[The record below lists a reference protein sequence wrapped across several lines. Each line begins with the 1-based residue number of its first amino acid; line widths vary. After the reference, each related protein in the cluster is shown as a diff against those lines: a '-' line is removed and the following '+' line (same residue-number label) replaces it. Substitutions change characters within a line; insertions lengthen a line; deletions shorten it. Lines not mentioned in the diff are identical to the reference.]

1 MGSTFL
7 TTNQLINPDLSKT
20 IMNRKVL
27 FLFAATAILMSDGA
41 SLRRER
47 RSLGLIKLGAKAAAT
62 AAGVAAAKPLALGL
76 LGKCKNCYRFFQN
89 VSNIILDALY
99 KWLTSGTNAGITAE
113 GGLGPLKKKLSAGFE
128 YGVPKYGVPEAV
140 APGPD
145 GEFWYEPLDGVDG
158 DAVPVVI
165 DAEAWVPAGSE
176 GEFLEP
182 VYNDNAGDLL
192 GAQGGFQLG
201 PLSLNA
207 GIGAGR

>member
-1 MGSTFL
+1 MG
-7 TTNQLINPDLSKT
+7 
-20 IMNRKVL
+20 
-27 FLFAATAILMSDGA
+27 ATAILMSDGA
-41 SLRRER
+41 PLRRER

-76 LGKCKNCYRFFQN
+76 LGKY
-89 VSNIILDALY
+89 ALY

-145 GEFWYEPLDGVDG
+145 GEFWYEPLDGIDG
-158 DAVPVVI
+158 
-165 DAEAWVPAGSE
+165 EAWVPAGSE

-201 PLSLNA
+201 HLSLNA

>member
-76 LGKCKNCYRFFQN
+76 LGKY
-89 VSNIILDALY
+89 ALY

-113 GGLGPLKKKLSAGFE
+113 GGLGPLKKKNFLLDLST
-128 YGVPKYGVPEAV
+128 
-140 APGPD
+140 
-145 GEFWYEPLDGVDG
+145 
-158 DAVPVVI
+158 
-165 DAEAWVPAGSE
+165 
-176 GEFLEP
+176 EFLSMEFLKLSHL
-182 VYNDNAGDLL
+182 DQTESFGMSLWMLL
-192 GAQGGFQLG
+192 MQGLG
-201 PLSLNA
+201 SLLVLRGSFWNLFTTTMLVTFLGLREA
-207 GIGAGR
+207 FNWVLLVSMQGLV

>member
-7 TTNQLINPDLSKT
+7 TSNQLINPDLSKT
-20 IMNRKVL
+20 IMNGKVL

-41 SLRRER
+41 PLRRER

-76 LGKCKNCYRFFQN
+76 LGKY
-89 VSNIILDALY
+89 ALY

-128 YGVPKYGVPEAV
+128 YGVPEAV

-145 GEFWYEPLDGVDG
+145 GEFWYEPLYGVDG

-165 DAEAWVPAGSE
+165 DAGAWVSAGSE

-207 GIGAGR
+207 GIGAGH

>member
-7 TTNQLINPDLSKT
+7 TSNQLINPDLSKT
-20 IMNRKVL
+20 IMNGKVL

-41 SLRRER
+41 PLRRER

-76 LGKCKNCYRFFQN
+76 LGKY
-89 VSNIILDALY
+89 ALY

-128 YGVPKYGVPEAV
+128 YGVPEYGVPEAV

-145 GEFWYEPLDGVDG
+145 GEFWYEPWMVLMVMLSLLLLMQGLGSLLVLRG
-158 DAVPVVI
+158 SFWNLFTTTMLVTFLGLR
-165 DAEAWVPAGSE
+165 EAFNW
-176 GEFLEP
+176 
-182 VYNDNAGDLL
+182 DLL
-192 GAQGGFQLG
+192 V
-201 PLSLNA
+201 
-207 GIGAGR
+207 

>member
-20 IMNRKVL
+20 IMNGKVL

-76 LGKCKNCYRFFQN
+76 LGKY
-89 VSNIILDALY
+89 ALY

-128 YGVPKYGVPEAV
+128 YGLPEAV

-145 GEFWYEPLDGVDG
+145 GEFWYEPLDGSD
-158 DAVPVVI
+158 
-165 DAEAWVPAGSE
+165 

-201 PLSLNA
+201 PLSLN
-207 GIGAGR
+207 

>member
-20 IMNRKVL
+20 IMNGKVL

-41 SLRRER
+41 ALRRER
-47 RSLGLIKLGAKAAAT
+47 RSLGLIKLGAKAAAP
-62 AAGVAAAKPLALGL
+62 AAGVAAATPLALGL
-76 LGKCKNCYRFFQN
+76 LGKY
-89 VSNIILDALY
+89 ALY
-99 KWLTSGTNAGITAE
+99 KWLTRGTNAGITAE

-165 DAEAWVPAGSE
+165 DAGAWVPAGSE

>member
-1 MGSTFL
+1 MG
-7 TTNQLINPDLSKT
+7 
-20 IMNRKVL
+20 
-27 FLFAATAILMSDGA
+27 
-41 SLRRER
+41 RRER

-62 AAGVAAAKPLALGL
+62 AAG
-76 LGKCKNCYRFFQN
+76 
-89 VSNIILDALY
+89 
-99 KWLTSGTNAGITAE
+99 
-113 GGLGPLKKKLSAGFE
+113 FE
-128 YGVPKYGVPEAV
+128 YGVPEAV

-201 PLSLNA
+201 HLSLNA

>member
-20 IMNRKVL
+20 KMNGKVL
-27 FLFAATAILMSDGA
+27 FLFAATAIFVSDGA
-41 SLRRER
+41 ALRREK

-76 LGKCKNCYRFFQN
+76 LGKY
-89 VSNIILDALY
+89 ALY

-113 GGLGPLKKKLSAGFE
+113 GGLGPLKQKLSTGFE
-128 YGVPKYGVPEAV
+128 YGVPEFGVPEGV
-140 APGPD
+140 APGPN
-145 GEFWYEPLDGVDG
+145 GEFWYEPLDG
-158 DAVPVVI
+158 I
-165 DAEAWVPAGSE
+165 DAGAWVPAGSE

-182 VYNDNAGDLL
+182 VYNDNPGDLL